1 MAEADRGGFGDTS
14 VVTFAELVER
24 RLEHLKPNVPPT
36 LAAYKDYMRK
46 WILPALGPRKL
57 DRIRPVDLDLF
68 YASLRPHLAGSSV
81 RKVHTI
87 LHSALGQATRWQLI
101 RTNPAAAATRPA
113 STSRPSNTRGGRP
126 PPHRG

>member
-1 MAEADRGGFGDTS
+1 M
-14 VVTFAELVER
+14 R
-24 RLEHLKPNVPPT
+24 R
-36 LAAYKDYMRK
+36 

-68 YASLRPHLAGSSV
+68 YASLRPHLAGASV

-101 RTNPAAAATRPA
+101 GTNPAAAARQERA
-113 STSRPSNTRGGRP
+113 AWER
-126 PPHRG
+126 